1 MKIYIVLRW
10 FWEGDGYLIN
20 SYKDCF
26 KSLDESLKSCK
37 ELGLKTY
44 LPSEEIPKE
53 DEGYYNSSSF
63 LQIIEKEL

>member
-10 FWEGDGYLIN
+10 FWEGDGYLIS

-37 ELGLKTY
+37 ESGLKTY
-44 LPSEEIPKE
+44 LPSEEITE
-53 DEGYYNSSSF
+53 EHEGHYNFSSF